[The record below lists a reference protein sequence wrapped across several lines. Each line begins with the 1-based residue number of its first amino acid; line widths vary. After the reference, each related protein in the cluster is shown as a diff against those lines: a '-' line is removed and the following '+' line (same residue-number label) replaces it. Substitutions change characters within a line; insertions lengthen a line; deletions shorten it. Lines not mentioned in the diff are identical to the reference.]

1 MELNDIIPL
10 KFRPTIGCD
19 WVVKNKFLM
28 YKHYEHIPVAFIED
42 DIVYVFLD
50 NKISRQ
56 ILKLTKWL
64 IKCGYEFYFTSP
76 LLSNPKGIFE
86 EDIHTTVIKHYLYSY
101 VQEPYFNGFKKIDF
115 DIIENMVKWC
125 LRENCID
132 LIKDCYEQIQ
142 TKVNRKDHDYWSN
155 KYTFEY
161 DDEIRSDYQT
171 LYRDI
176 QINMI
181 L

>member
-42 DIVYVFLD
+42 DIVFIFLD
-50 NKISRQ
+50 NKIPRQ

-64 IKCGYEFYFTSP
+64 MKYDYEFYFTSP
-76 LLSNPKGIFE
+76 LLSNPKGVLE
-86 EDIHTTVIKHYLYSY
+86 EELHPTVIKHYLYSY
-101 VQEPYFNGFKKIDF
+101 VQEPFFKGFKKIDF

-125 LRENCID
+125 
-132 LIKDCYEQIQ
+132 
-142 TKVNRKDHDYWSN
+142 
-155 KYTFEY
+155 
-161 DDEIRSDYQT
+161 IRWFNY
-171 LYRDI
+171 
-176 QINMI
+176 
-181 L
+181 